1 MTRLTTKLAV
11 AAAGM
16 LILAACQ
23 TTNAPPPLA
32 GPSLAQ
38 PDRQEAELRDG
49 LRHSGVSIT
58 RERHGFLLDAPQ
70 EVMFDFNSAELRP
83 EARETIH
90 SLVVNVLRFEN
101 MRVGVYGFTDT
112 AGREDYNR
120 RLSQARADSV
130 ARELARDGFDRT
142 RIITYGFGKE
152 NLRVK
157 TADGVREP
165 ANRRVEI
172 FLEPLNG

>member
-1 MTRLTTKLAV
+1 MVQLTIKLAGV
-11 AAAGM
+11 AAGA

-23 TTNAPPPLA
+23 TANNPFRPAGAPFA
-32 GPSLAQ
+32 GP
-38 PDRQEAELRDG
+38 DRREVELRDS
-49 LRHSGVSIT
+49 LRNSGASIT
-58 RERHGFLLDAPQ
+58 RERRGFLLDVPQ
-70 EVMFDFNSAELRP
+70 EVMFSFDSVELRP
-83 EARETIH
+83 EAREMLR

-130 ARELARDGFDRT
+130 ARELERDGFEQD
-142 RIITYGFGKE
+142 RIITYGFGEE

-157 TADGVREP
+157 TPDGVREP

-172 FLEPLNG
+172 FLEPLTG

>member
-1 MTRLTTKLAV
+1 MIQLTMKLAAV
-11 AAAGM
+11 AAGG

-23 TTNAPPPLA
+23 TADTPFQPSET
-32 GPSLAQ
+32 SLARA
-38 PDRQEAELRDG
+38 DRQEAELRDS
-49 LRHSGVSIT
+49 LSNSGASIT
-58 RERHGFLLDAPQ
+58 RERHGFLLDIPQ
-70 EVMFDFNSAELRP
+70 TVMFDFNSADLRP
-83 EARETIH
+83 EARKTIH

-157 TADGVREP
+157 TADGVPEP

-172 FLEPLNG
+172 FLEPLTG